1 MTKSFGPF
9 EKKVY
14 HWQQVQ
20 ISSFNC
26 QLMITKHIY
35 TKKQTW
41 HPPQALW
48 SYSFPQINYATVW
61 DVQTPLEP

>member
-14 HWQQVQ
+14 YWQQVQ

-26 QLMITKHIY
+26 QLVITKHIY

-41 HPPQALW
+41 HPPQAL
-48 SYSFPQINYATVW
+48 
-61 DVQTPLEP
+61 